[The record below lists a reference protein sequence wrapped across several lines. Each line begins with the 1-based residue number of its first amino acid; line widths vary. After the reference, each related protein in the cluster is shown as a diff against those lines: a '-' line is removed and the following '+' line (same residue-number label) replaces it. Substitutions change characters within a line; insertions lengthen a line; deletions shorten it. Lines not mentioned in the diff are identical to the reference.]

1 MRTLTTAELEAL
13 RWLDSHKHIH
23 PRDLEGE
30 VRMKGMMPLVGIL
43 EELGLVTTSR
53 GPRLTPKGRKQLEQ
67 INEDTLKMAKWRSHE
82 A

>member
-1 MRTLTTAELEAL
+1 MRKLTTDELEAL
-13 RWLDSHKHIH
+13 RWLDSLSHLD
-23 PRDLEGE
+23 PSSLAGE
-30 VRMKGMMPLVGIL
+30 VKTKGMNPLVAIL
-43 EELGLVTTSR
+43 ENLGLVTTVR